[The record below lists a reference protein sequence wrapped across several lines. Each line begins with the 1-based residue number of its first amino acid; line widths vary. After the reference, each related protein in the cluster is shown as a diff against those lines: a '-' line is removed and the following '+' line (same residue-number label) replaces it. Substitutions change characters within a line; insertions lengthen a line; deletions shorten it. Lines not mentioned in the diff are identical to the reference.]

1 MEEFSH
7 KTTPDAKAPWVKPLI
22 YVQIAVQTAMAL
34 SPFWLTTAH
43 ASADSHTMN
52 NTASKLSMLGE
63 AAQSKNLQA
72 LPAQQ
77 ATGVASQQLEQWL
90 QNFGTARVELNTDS
104 KFAVN
109 AGAIDLLLPLSQ
121 NQQHLFFSQNGLRQ
135 IDDQLTGNI
144 GFGMRHFLNEW
155 MLGYNGFYDQNISRG
170 HKRLGTGV
178 EAWRDYV
185 KLSTNGYWRVSD
197 WRSSVDV
204 EDYDARP
211 ANGFDVRAEGWLPA
225 YPALGGRLMY
235 EKYYGDEVA
244 LISKDK
250 RQRNPN
256 AVTAGLSWTPVPLI
270 SFTTDHK
277 KSSNL
282 SETTFGVQFAWQFGQ
297 SLASQLDAAS
307 VANRRTLAGSGMD
320 LVERNNNIVLEYRKH
335 QLVELALPKEIT
347 GESGKNVPIAVQVQ
361 AKYGVAK
368 IIWNDASLITA
379 GGKIVDQGNNNYQLT
394 LPKYSAGS
402 ANRYTLS
409 GVAYD
414 SRNNASKTATTTIIV
429 NAPAFSL
436 EKSTLV
442 SSDQSILADGKATTT
457 IMLRLV
463 DENDQAITGLGDAL
477 KANLEENQLA
487 ASSPRISTLSIPA
500 PAKPATLSAITEQP
514 DGSYTMVLTAGT
526 RPAEVK
532 ISTLLDGVALP
543 SIVVQQISDAAT
555 ARVREGDVIALQGN
569 AVANGLAENQVRARI
584 TDATGNPVAG
594 VSVTFSLSGSA
605 QVATGASLTMVSD
618 KQGYSLLKFTNR
630 VAETVTVG
638 VKTANGSSAQLDTQ
652 FKADSENPDA
662 GASTLSST
670 ISSLIADGQSAA
682 TLTLSL
688 KDSAGNVISGQ
699 TVEFLSSLSGSA
711 IDSVID
717 HDDGRYSASMTSTKS
732 GNATITVKVN
742 GRIFAV
748 APVNMTFTADSNN
761 IDASQSTLGASVST
775 IVANGSTASTLTLQL
790 KDRNAN
796 PVSGQLVT
804 FASSLANSNIS
815 SVIDHGDG
823 SYSASFTG
831 SKAGV
836 ATITAQLGGAALAVK
851 SINVSLIA
859 DISTARIASNDF
871 TVDNDRALANNTEM
885 VTYTATV
892 KDALGNTLENQL
904 INWSVDLEG
913 ATLNSTSS
921 MTDAAGQADVML
933 KSERWGFAT
942 VTATLKNGS
951 NISNNKVRFT
961 KLVIKT
967 GNEVELTATEIA
979 AVLQNTKEIDI
990 QIYAGSKVQKI
1001 TLPAAASF
1009 SGKKIDIFHRIS
1021 QNVDLVI
1028 NGNTIV
1034 LTQDDTLRYVSDG
1047 TNWTK

>member
-7 KTTPDAKAPWVKPLI
+7 KTPPDAKALWVKPLI

-43 ASADSHTMN
+43 ASADSHIMN

-121 NQQHLFFSQNGLRQ
+121 SQQHLFFSQNGLRQ

-204 EDYDARP
+204 ADYDARP

-297 SLASQLDAAS
+297 SLASQLDAVS

-368 IIWNDASLITA
+368 IIWNDASLIAA

-555 ARVREGDVIALQGN
+555 ARVRDGDVIALQGN

-605 QVATGASLTMVSD
+605 QVATGGSLTVVSD

-638 VKTANGSSAQLDTQ
+638 VKTANGSNAQLDTQ
-652 FKADSENPDA
+652 FKADTENPDA
-662 GASTLSST
+662 GASALSST
-670 ISSLIADGQSAA
+670 ATALVADGQSPA
-682 TLTLSL
+682 TLTLHL
-688 KDSAGNVISGQ
+688 KDSTGNVISGQ
-699 TVEFLSSLSGSA
+699 TVEFVSSLSGSA

-717 HDDGRYSASMTSTKS
+717 HGDGRYSASMTSTRS

-761 IDASQSTLGASVST
+761 IDASQSALGASVST

-823 SYSASFTG
+823 SYSASLTG
-831 SKAGV
+831 SRAGQ
-836 ATITAQLGGAALAVK
+836 ADITVRLGGTALAVNP
-851 SINVSLIA
+851 INVTLTA
-859 DISTARIASNDF
+859 DTSTARIASGDLTVSKISITADNTDF
-871 TVDNDRALANNTEM
+871 A
-885 VTYTATV
+885 TYTALV
-892 KDALGNTLENQL
+892 KDANGNIIPNHQV
-904 INWSVDLEG
+904 NWSVNLGGSSLSG
-913 ATLNSTSS
+913 ASS
-921 MTDAAGQADVML
+921 QTDAVGKATITL
-933 KSERWGFAT
+933 KGMREGSAT
-942 VTATLKNGS
+942 VTAQLANGANVAARAVTFTVPMIAFSNGQELMAEEIDAALKN
-951 NISNNKVRFT
+951 
-961 KLVIKT
+961 
-967 GNEVELTATEIA
+967 TEHAIIGLYNSHW
-979 AVLQNTKEIDI
+979 VGT
-990 QIYAGSKVQKI
+990 V
-1001 TLPAAASF
+1001 TLPAAA
-1009 SGKKIDIFHRIS
+1009 GLNGRKLTIEHTATNNT
-1021 QNVDLVI
+1021 NVVV
-1028 NGNTIV
+1028 NGSTIV
-1034 LTQDDTLRYVSDG
+1034 MNGETFIYTSNGSSWV
-1047 TNWTK
+1047 K

>member
-121 NQQHLFFSQNGLRQ
+121 SQQHLFFSQNGLRQ

-211 ANGFDVRAEGWLPA
+211 ANGFDVRAEGWLPT

-256 AVTAGLSWTPVPLI
+256 AVTAGLSWTPVPLV

-282 SETTFGVQFAWQFGQ
+282 SETIFGVQFAWQFGQ

-335 QLVELALPKEIT
+335 QLVELTLPKEIT
-347 GESGKNVPIAVQVQ
+347 GESGKNVPITVQVQ

-368 IIWNDASLITA
+368 IIWNDASLIAA

-500 PAKPATLSAITEQP
+500 PAKSATLTAITEQP

-543 SIVVQQISDAAT
+543 SVVVQQISDAAT
-555 ARVREGDVIALQGN
+555 ARVRDGDVIALQGN

-605 QVATGASLTMVSD
+605 QVATGGSLTVMSD

-688 KDSAGNVISGQ
+688 KDSTGNVLSGQ
-699 TVEFLSSLSGSA
+699 TVEFVSSLSGSA

-717 HDDGRYSASMTSTKS
+717 DDDGRYSASMTSTKS

-748 APVNMTFTADSNN
+748 APVNMTFNADSNN

-823 SYSASFTG
+823 SYSASLTG
-831 SKAGV
+831 SRAGL
-836 ATITAQLGGAALAVK
+836 ADITVRLGGTALAVNP
-851 SINVSLIA
+851 INVTLTA
-859 DISTARIASNDF
+859 DTSTARIASGDL
-871 TVDNDRALANNTEM
+871 TVSKTSVIANNTDLA
-885 VTYTATV
+885 TYTALV
-892 KDALGNTLENQL
+892 KDANGNIIPNHQV
-904 INWSVDLEG
+904 NWSVNLGGSSLSG
-913 ATLNSTSS
+913 ATSQ
-921 MTDAAGQADVML
+921 TDATGKATITLIGMREG
-933 KSERWGFAT
+933 SAT
-942 VTATLKNGS
+942 VTARLANGTSVAARTVTFTVPVIAFS
-951 NISNNKVRFT
+951 N
-961 KLVIKT
+961 
-967 GNEVELTATEIA
+967 GVELMATEIDA
-979 AVLQNTKEIDI
+979 ALKNTEHAII
-990 QIYAGSKVQKI
+990 GLYNGHWVGTV
-1001 TLPAAASF
+1001 TLPAAA
-1009 SGKKIDIFHRIS
+1009 GLNGRKLTIEHTATNNT
-1021 QNVDLVI
+1021 NVVV
-1028 NGNTIV
+1028 NGSTIV
-1034 LTQDDTLRYVSDG
+1034 MNGETFIYTSNG
-1047 TNWTK
+1047 SSWTK

>member
-121 NQQHLFFSQNGLRQ
+121 SQQHLFFSQNGLRQ

-307 VANRRTLAGSGMD
+307 VANRRTLAVSGMD

-368 IIWNDASLITA
+368 IIWNDASLIAA

-477 KANLEENQLA
+477 KANLEENQFA
-487 ASSPRISTLSIPA
+487 ASSPRIGTLSIPV

-555 ARVREGDVIALQGN
+555 ASVRDGDVIALQGN

-605 QVATGASLTMVSD
+605 QVATGGSLTVVSD

-688 KDSAGNVISGQ
+688 KDSTGNVISGQ
-699 TVEFLSSLSGSA
+699 TVEFVSSLSGSA

-717 HDDGRYSASMTSTKS
+717 HGDGRYSASMTSTRS

-761 IDASQSTLGASVST
+761 IDASQSALGASVST

-823 SYSASFTG
+823 SYSASLTG
-831 SKAGV
+831 SRAGL
-836 ATITAQLGGAALAVK
+836 ADITVRLGGAALAVNP
-851 SINVSLIA
+851 INVTLTA
-859 DISTARIASNDF
+859 DTSTARIASGDL
-871 TVDNDRALANNTEM
+871 TVSKTSVIANNTDLA
-885 VTYTATV
+885 TYTALV
-892 KDALGNTLENQL
+892 KDANGNIIPNHQV
-904 INWSVDLEG
+904 NWSVNLGGSSLSG
-913 ATLNSTSS
+913 ASS
-921 MTDAAGQADVML
+921 QTDAVGKATITLTGMREG
-933 KSERWGFAT
+933 SAT
-942 VTATLKNGS
+942 VTARLANGANVAARAVTFTVPAIAFS
-951 NISNNKVRFT
+951 N
-961 KLVIKT
+961 
-967 GNEVELTATEIA
+967 GVELMATEIDA
-979 AVLQNTKEIDI
+979 ALKNTEHAII
-990 QIYAGSKVQKI
+990 GLYNGHWVGTV
-1001 TLPAAASF
+1001 TLPAAA
-1009 SGKKIDIFHRIS
+1009 GLNGRKLTIEHTATNNT
-1021 QNVDLVI
+1021 NVVV
-1028 NGNTIV
+1028 NGSTIV
-1034 LTQDDTLRYVSDG
+1034 MNGETFIYTSNGSSWV
-1047 TNWTK
+1047 K

>member
-121 NQQHLFFSQNGLRQ
+121 SQQHLFFSQNGLRQ

-307 VANRRTLAGSGMD
+307 VANRRTLAVSGMD

-368 IIWNDASLITA
+368 IIWNDASLIAA

-477 KANLEENQLA
+477 KANLEENQFA
-487 ASSPRISTLSIPA
+487 ASSPRIGTLSIPV

-555 ARVREGDVIALQGN
+555 ASVRDGDVIALQGN

-605 QVATGASLTMVSD
+605 QVATGGSLTVVSD

-699 TVEFLSSLSGSA
+699 TVEFVSSLSGSA

-717 HDDGRYSASMTSTKS
+717 HGDGRYSASMTSTRS

-761 IDASQSTLGASVST
+761 IDASQSALGASVST

-823 SYSASFTG
+823 SYSASLTG
-831 SKAGV
+831 SRAGL
-836 ATITAQLGGAALAVK
+836 ADITVRLGGAALAVNP
-851 SINVSLIA
+851 INVTLTA
-859 DISTARIASNDF
+859 DTSTARIASGDL
-871 TVDNDRALANNTEM
+871 TVSKTSVIANNTDLA
-885 VTYTATV
+885 TYTALV
-892 KDALGNTLENQL
+892 KDANGNIIPNHQV
-904 INWSVDLEG
+904 NWSVNLGGSSLSG
-913 ATLNSTSS
+913 ASS
-921 MTDAAGQADVML
+921 QTDAVGKATITLTGMREG
-933 KSERWGFAT
+933 SAT
-942 VTATLKNGS
+942 VTARLANGANVAARAVTFTVPVIAFS
-951 NISNNKVRFT
+951 N
-961 KLVIKT
+961 
-967 GNEVELTATEIA
+967 GVELMATEIDA
-979 AVLQNTKEIDI
+979 ALKNTEHAII
-990 QIYAGSKVQKI
+990 GLYNGHWVGTV
-1001 TLPAAASF
+1001 TLPAAA
-1009 SGKKIDIFHRIS
+1009 GLNGRKLTIEHTATNNT
-1021 QNVDLVI
+1021 NVVV
-1028 NGNTIV
+1028 NGSTIV
-1034 LTQDDTLRYVSDG
+1034 MNGETFIYTSNGSSWV
-1047 TNWTK
+1047 K